1 MAYISQDEK
10 AKIAPVIKKLLKEY
24 KLKGTLSIKHHST
37 ICLTITS
44 GEIDFF
50 ESANRLNKER
60 AERLGEAGRLGYVAR
75 DLKGDMTV
83 NPYHFESHFD
93 GVAVE
98 FFQKAFAAL
107 RGEGWYNNSDIQTDY
122 FDVKHYVDIRIGKW
136 DKPYVLTT
144 AQ

>member
-1 MAYISQDEK
+1 MSYISQDEK

-24 KLKGTLSIKHHST
+24 KLKGTLSIKNHST

-60 AERLGEAGRLGYVAR
+60 AERLGEAGRLGYVSR

-83 NPYHFESHFD
+83 NPYHYENHFD

-136 DKPYVLTT
+136 DKHYQLIC
-144 AQ
+144 

>member
-10 AKIAPVIKKLLKEY
+10 AKIAPVIKKLLKEF

-37 ICLTITS
+37 ICLTITA

-60 AERLGEAGRLGYVAR
+60 AERIGDIAR
-75 DLKGDMTV
+75 ELNGDMTV
-83 NPYHFESHFD
+83 NPYHYENHFD

-98 FFQKAFAAL
+98 FFHKAFAAL
-107 RGEGWYNNSDIQTDY
+107 RGEGWYNDSDIQTDY
-122 FDVKHYVDIRIGKW
+122 YDVKHYVDIRIGKW
-136 DKPYVLTT
+136 NKPYNC
-144 AQ
+144 